1 MRSSSR
7 ATFRTP
13 SRRRAARA
21 RARIALGVIVCTAA
35 AGAAVATLHAEG
47 IADGVGVYVVQA
59 GGLEVI
65 DTANHHPTNGD
76 GTPAHT
82 TVAADGASRVAASP
96 DGTRT
101 YVSRPAVGQIDVVS
115 TQSDTVE
122 RSILVGGAPTH
133 LAVAPDGATLYAA
146 ADEGLLA
153 IDLSADTVSAPLADV
168 GKGPIAITPDG
179 TSALVAATDLTRID
193 LGTGAATTI
202 ALPNGVATNVVVS
215 PDGTLAYVAE
225 STFFAGDILVVDLAT
240 NAVSQTI
247 PFVAL
252 PGAMAVAPD
261 GNRLYVAVQANWV
274 DTGYGAGFVN
284 GRTVRVLDTD
294 ATSWIGQIDLG
305 AGGAAFSL
313 QNTGAGVAVTPD
325 SARVYVTVPR
335 IDSVK
340 VADAATLAVV
350 DTIVV
355 GDAPSAIA
363 IARDSD
369 LAVPSALLGAQD
381 DAGNTSTFGGVA
393 VDDVLA
399 NDGYGGFTATTGH
412 VDIVAAAAPDAS
424 AAGIA
429 LDPATGAVHVA
440 PGAPTGSYTLGY
452 TMCDEL
458 DAANCASAIV
468 SVDVLAPSAIDA
480 VDDAST
486 AKPGQVA
493 VANVLANDTLDG
505 APLTDAILTQI
516 DATDPGLFFDPSTG
530 TITLRATTAY
540 GPQSLRY
547 SACEAAD
554 PSNCD
559 TATVSIDVTTLA
571 IVANPETA
579 TVSLPGTANA
589 VNVLVNDTLDGG
601 PVTYFRVA
609 ITNWLSSDP
618 AITLESSGVIGVA
631 ATAAVGTHTVD
642 YQICET
648 AHPGNCALSTATI
661 EVTPSTIDAVDDSGR
676 GSSRDP
682 STPIANVLANDRLAG
697 APASLANVI
706 LTQVSSPT
714 QRIRLDT
721 GTGAVLVTRRADPGI
736 YVLVYQICEASRPA
750 NCDTATITIE
760 LTRR

>member
-7 ATFRTP
+7 AQFRTP

-21 RARIALGVIVCTAA
+21 RARIALGAIVCTAA
-35 AGAAVATLHAEG
+35 AGTAFATLRADG
-47 IADGVGVYVVQA
+47 VADGVGVYVVQA

-65 DTANHHPTNGD
+65 DTANHHPTAGD
-76 GTPAHT
+76 GTPIHT
-82 TVAADGASRVAASP
+82 TVAADGASRVTTSP

-101 YVSRPAVGQIDVVS
+101 YVSRPGAGQVDVVS

-133 LAVAPDGATLYAA
+133 LALAPDGATLYAA

-153 IDLSADTVSAPLADV
+153 IDLSTDTVSAPLADV
-168 GKGPIAITPDG
+168 AKGPIAITPDG
-179 TSALVAATDLTRID
+179 ATALVASTELTRID
-193 LGTGAATTI
+193 LATGAATTI

-215 PDGTLAYVAE
+215 PDGTLAYVSE
-225 STFFAGDILVVDLAT
+225 STFFAGNVLVVDLAT

-247 PFVAL
+247 PFLAL

-261 GNRLYVAVQANWV
+261 GNRLYVAVQATWI
-274 DTGYGAGFVN
+274 DTGYGAGFVS

-305 AGGAAFSL
+305 AGGTAFSL
-313 QNTGAGVAVTPD
+313 QNTGAGIAVTPD
-325 SARVYVTVPR
+325 SAHVYITVPR

-340 VADAATLAVV
+340 VANGATLAVV

-363 IARDSD
+363 IARDPD
-369 LAVPSALLGAQD
+369 VAVPPPAVSASD

-393 VDDVLA
+393 IADVLA

-412 VDIVAAAAPDAS
+412 VDISASAAPEAS

-429 LDPATGAVHVA
+429 LDPATGTVHVA
-440 PGAPTGSYTLGY
+440 PGAPVGTYTLGY
-452 TMCDEL
+452 TICDEL
-458 DAANCASAIV
+458 AAANCASAV
-468 SVDVLAPSAIDA
+468 ATVEVRAPNAIDA
-480 VDDAST
+480 VDDWAS

-493 VANVLANDTLDG
+493 VANVLANDTLAG
-505 APLTDAILTQI
+505 APLLDAILTQL
-516 DATDPGLFFDPSTG
+516 DASDPGLFFDPSAG
-530 TITLRATTAY
+530 KITLRATTGY
-540 GPQSLRY
+540 GLQTLRY
-547 SACEAAD
+547 SACETSD
-554 PSNCD
+554 PNNCD
-559 TATVSIDVTTLA
+559 VATVTIDVTTLA
-571 IVANPETA
+571 IVANPDAA

-589 VNVLVNDTLDGG
+589 VNLLVNDTLDGG
-601 PVTYFRVA
+601 PVTYFGVA
-609 ITNWLSSDP
+609 ITNSLSSDP
-618 AITLESSGVIGVA
+618 AITLESSGVISVA

-648 AHPGNCALSTATI
+648 AHPANCAVSSATI

-697 APASLANVI
+697 APASLAAVI

-721 GTGAVLVTRRADPGI
+721 GTGAVLVMRRTDPGI
-736 YVLVYQICEASRPA
+736 YVLVYRICEASRPA
-750 NCDTATITIE
+750 NCDTANITIE